1 MNNTKGLFDAIVF
14 AVHDCGFVA
23 WCALEASD
31 SGEARIDKILAII
44 AKCKFG
50 IHDISRT
57 ELRQKYEAPTLQH
70 ASRARTLS
78 RSQNVR
84 SKRTT
89 SKSVLDPRSP
99 EISLPK
105 ILLRYRPGRLLQ
117 PTTLNRR

>member
-1 MNNTKGLFDAIVF
+1 MLSYLPFMTAGLLL
-14 AVHDCGFVA
+14 G
-23 WCALEASD
+23 
-31 SGEARIDKILAII
+31 ARSKQATRGRLAII

-105 ILLRYRPGRLLQ
+105 ILLRYRRSGY
-117 PTTLNRR
+117 